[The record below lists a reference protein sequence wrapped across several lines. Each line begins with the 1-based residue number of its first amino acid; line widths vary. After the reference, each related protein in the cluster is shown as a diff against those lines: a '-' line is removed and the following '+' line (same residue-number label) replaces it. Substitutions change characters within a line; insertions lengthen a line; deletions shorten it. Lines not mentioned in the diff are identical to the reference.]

1 MADNILFKT
10 GLASSLPTTKTAGQ
24 LLFAIDGDSGSIYY
38 DKDSDTRIKF
48 NADTKKLATPIDISF
63 GGILQ
68 GATISFDGSE
78 SITLAPQAN
87 FNYAGS
93 SSIGGS
99 ANSAIKLVDESGVA
113 YNIGDTSKPVFFKDG
128 IPTLCTS
135 IDANATSADVANK
148 LAVARTISLGGLLN
162 GSANFDGSA
171 SITIDVTPSSTFF
184 YALSDATGGAALASY
199 KLVDSTGTALSIG
212 DSNTPIYFNNGV
224 PTVIPKDS
232 ILDITAG
239 LAEVA
244 EKLKEARMIS
254 LDGDA
259 TGSIQFDGSENKTLV
274 VTIKDDSH
282 NHTFDTI
289 SGIQEALD
297 AKVPLNGAGANGEWD
312 IDITGNAASSDK
324 LSTPITLGLSGEVIG
339 TASGFDGSA
348 NTTINTSINV
358 NYAGSSSKGGNAN
371 AALKLV
377 NAAGTEY
384 SVGGI
389 SKPIYF
395 EKGIPKVCT
404 SVDLNATSASTAEKL
419 TTPRTISLGGDASG
433 SIEFDGS
440 ENKTLTVVIE
450 DDSHNHIMDNI
461 DGLADEFNKKVNV
474 DGSNA
479 SGDWGINI
487 TGKAN
492 SADKLSGNITLGLN
506 GDVTGS
512 ASGFNGSANFTIDTN
527 LNVNYAGSSSK
538 GGIANSALKL
548 VNSTNNDLEV
558 GSDVLPIYF
567 DNGIPTPINNTKTT
581 DLTAKKAI
589 EANKL
594 TDSRTITFGG
604 DVEGSYDFDGTEN
617 KTVTLT
623 VKDNSHGHII
633 SDIKDLQ
640 KTLNNKVPL
649 TGTGAEGT
657 WGIGITGNAASASK
671 LLTPISLG
679 LNGEVSGTVTGF
691 DGSQA
696 TTIETTVNVKYAGSS
711 TKGGDANAALKLV
724 NASGTEYNIGSSN
737 IPVYFEKGIPKACT
751 SINLNAASANEA
763 NKLTTPRTITFGKG
777 ASGSFVFD
785 GSENKTVDLIIAND
799 SHNHTFDTIEG
810 LETALAGKVP
820 LNGDGANGTWGIDI
834 TGNAQTAN
842 QLAQSKTIG
851 LGGLLQGSASFDG
864 TQNITIDA
872 TASDSFKY
880 AAADKVNGIAMQ
892 AYKLVNDSG
901 IAWNVGD
908 NNTPIYFKDG
918 VPTVLEGDAH
928 LDIKAENAVKADK
941 LAKEITVGLSG
952 EVEGISAAWDGSQPL
967 TIETTVKDNSH
978 NHTISNVTNLET
990 TLAGKAD
997 KSQAIYYI
1005 EGSGTNSNTWT
1016 GSHSDIK
1023 AYYKGLVIAY
1033 KIGVTGNESQSTLN
1047 INNLGAV
1054 PVKRNKT
1061 GAVNTQYPVGAVL
1074 ILVYTLTN
1082 DVASWEIADYDTNS
1096 QMTQYYT
1103 DNQVNSNYPLI
1114 FRHTAGLTSNT
1125 NSASYGRY
1133 ANNMYVN
1140 PSTGTIYA
1148 SKFNGT
1154 ATNAEK
1160 ADEATKLSSSAGN
1173 ATTPVYFEGGV
1184 PKECT
1189 SISLTAAKA
1198 TELATPISVRLLGDI
1213 TGEITNWTGD
1223 ENITIT
1229 TSLKSNYAG
1238 SSTKGGA
1245 ANSAIKLVNNSNTA
1259 LAIGGTA
1266 KPVYF
1271 KDGIPVECESVDLTA
1286 SSALMAGKL
1295 AKAIKLTT
1303 SLSTTAQ
1310 QTFDGS
1316 ADTTIGVSGVLG
1328 VGNGGT
1334 GISTTPT
1341 VGGVVYGATTSTYG
1355 FTSAGTSGYLL
1366 QSNGSNAPTWINA
1379 TNANTASSIV
1389 KRDASGNFKAGTITA
1404 SLNGNASTATKLY
1417 NKVAVS
1423 LTGDVSGSMSDW
1435 QGNTD
1440 ITITTVVGDDTHS
1453 HTFGTIT
1460 GLETAL
1466 AGKVPLNGDGA
1477 TGTWGISITGS
1488 AAKLTNA
1495 QNIKINS
1502 TAGDVVTTDNFDG
1515 SADVTLNI
1523 PKTITGFDEISTKK
1537 LTITNTEQVSHLA
1550 FSRGGWNYFTAPVGG
1565 AFAFVPNGGTVTGG
1579 VGATF
1584 VITGTTVQPG
1594 EKNNTID
1601 LGTSSYKWK
1610 NVYATT
1616 FNGALSGNAS
1626 TASKLAE
1633 AQNIKINSTAG
1644 APVTT
1649 ANFDGSAGVTLNIPT
1664 SLEGFTSI
1672 TSTTFIGSLTGSITG
1687 NAATATAL
1695 GSNDGSSVLPV
1706 YFTGGKPKAISDIE
1720 TITITARDAKKLTE
1734 AVNIKINATAG
1745 APVTTDNFDGSADI
1759 TLNIPTTLTGFASI
1773 TSTSFVGD
1781 VKGKAESAD
1790 ILNNNAGS
1798 EVIPVY
1804 FTGGKPTQVSTSTS
1818 KPLNVSVRDAG
1829 KWTSAKNIKIN
1840 GTAGTPTTSA
1850 NIDGSQNV
1858 SLDIPTTITNFAKVE
1873 SDTFVVNDK
1882 VTLQYNTT
1890 NECLEFVFA

>member
-10 GLASSLPTTKTAGQ
+10 GLASSLPTIKTAGQ

-48 NADTKKLATPIDISF
+48 NADTKRLATPIDISF

-99 ANSAIKLVDESGVA
+99 ANSAIKLVDESGTA
-113 YNIGDTSKPVFFKDG
+113 YNIGDISKPVFFKDG

-135 IDANATSADVANK
+135 IDGNATSADVADK
-148 LAVARTISLGGLLN
+148 LAVARTISLGGLLS

-171 SITIDVTPSSTFF
+171 SITIDATPSSTFF

-224 PTVIPKDS
+224 PTVISKDS

-244 EKLKEARMIS
+244 EKLKEARIIS

-259 TGSIQFDGSENKTLV
+259 TGSIKFDGSENKTLV
-274 VTIKDDSH
+274 VTIK
-282 NHTFDTI
+282 
-289 SGIQEALD
+289 
-297 AKVPLNGAGANGEWD
+297 
-312 IDITGNAASSDK
+312 
-324 LSTPITLGLSGEVIG
+324 
-339 TASGFDGSA
+339 
-348 NTTINTSINV
+348 
-358 NYAGSSSKGGNAN
+358 
-371 AALKLV
+371 
-377 NAAGTEY
+377 
-384 SVGGI
+384 
-389 SKPIYF
+389 
-395 EKGIPKVCT
+395 
-404 SVDLNATSASTAEKL
+404 
-419 TTPRTISLGGDASG
+419 
-433 SIEFDGS
+433 
-440 ENKTLTVVIE
+440 

-492 SADKLSGNITLGLN
+492 SADKLSSNITLGLN

-538 GGIANSALKL
+538 GGIADSALKL
-548 VNSTNNDLEV
+548 VNSTNNDLEI
-558 GSDVLPIYF
+558 GSEVLPIYF
-567 DNGIPTPINNTKTT
+567 DNGVPTPIDNTQTT

-594 TDSRTITFGG
+594 TTASNITFVG
-604 DVEGSYDFDGTEN
+604 DVEGSYKFDGAEN

-633 SDIKDLQ
+633 SDIEDLQ
-640 KTLNNKVPL
+640 ETLNNKVPL
-649 TGTGAEGT
+649 TGTGATGT
-657 WGIGITGNAASASK
+657 WGISVTGNADSASR

-679 LNGEVSGTVTGF
+679 LNGEVSGTVTKF

-696 TTIETTVNVKYAGSS
+696 TTIETTVNVKYASS
-711 TKGGDANAALKLV
+711 FTKDGDAKAALKLV
-724 NASGTEYNIGSSN
+724 NSSGAEYNIGSSN
-737 IPVYFEKGIPKACT
+737 IPVYFEKGIPKVCT
-751 SINLNAASANEA
+751 SIDLNAASADEA
-763 NKLTTPRTITFGKG
+763 NKLTTPRLITFEKG
-777 ASGSFVFD
+777 ASGSFEFD
-785 GSENKTVDLIIAND
+785 GSENKTVDLIITDD
-799 SHNHTFDTIEG
+799 SHNHTFNTIEG

-820 LNGDGANGTWGIDI
+820 LNGVGATGTWGINI

-842 QLAQSKTIG
+842 QLAQPKMIG
-851 LGGLLQGSASFDG
+851 LGGLLQGSASFNG
-864 TQNITIDA
+864 TESITIDA

-880 AAADKVNGIAMQ
+880 AAADKVNGTAIQ

-901 IAWNVGD
+901 IPWDVGD

-918 VPTVLEGDAH
+918 VPTVLEGNAH

-941 LAKEITVGLSG
+941 LATEITVGLSG

-978 NHTISNVTNLET
+978 NHTIGNVTNLES

-1016 GSHSDIK
+1016 GSHSDIT

-1061 GAVNTQYPVGAVL
+1061 GAVNTQYPVGAIL
-1074 ILVYTLTN
+1074 ILVYTLTDN
-1082 DVASWEIADYDTNS
+1082 VASWEIADYDTNS
-1096 QMTQYYT
+1096 KMTQYYT
-1103 DNQVNSNYPLI
+1103 DTQADSNYPLI

-1154 ATNAEK
+1154 ATKAEK

-1173 ATTPVYFEGGV
+1173 STTPVYFEGGI

-1198 TELATPISVRLLGDI
+1198 TELATPITVKLSGDVA
-1213 TGEITNWTGD
+1213 GEVTNWTGKA
-1223 ENITIT
+1223 NITID
-1229 TSLKSNYAG
+1229 TSLSANYAG

-1245 ANSAIKLVNNSNTA
+1245 ANSAIKLVNSSNTA
-1259 LAIGGTA
+1259 LAIGGAA

-1271 KDGIPVECESVDLTA
+1271 KNGIPVECESVNLTA
-1286 SSALMAGKL
+1286 SSALIAGKL
-1295 AKAIKLTT
+1295 SEAVKLTT
-1303 SLSTTAQ
+1303 SLSTTVQ

-1316 ADTTIGVSGVLG
+1316 ADTTIGVSGILG

-1334 GISTTPT
+1334 GIDTTPV

-1355 FTSAGTSGYLL
+1355 FTSDGTSGYLL
-1366 QSNGSNAPTWINA
+1366 QSNGSNAPSWVNA
-1379 TNANTASSIV
+1379 TNANTASSVV
-1389 KRDASGNFKAGTITA
+1389 KRDASGNFSAGIITA
-1404 SLNGNASTATKLY
+1404 DLNGNASTATKLS
-1417 NKVAVS
+1417 NKVTVS
-1423 LTGDVSGSMSDW
+1423 LTGDVTGSMSDW

-1440 ITITTVVGDDTHS
+1440 ITIDTVVGNDTHN
-1453 HTFGTIT
+1453 HTFSTIT
-1460 GLETAL
+1460 DLETAL

-1502 TAGDVVTTDNFDG
+1502 TA
-1515 SADVTLNI
+1515 A
-1523 PKTITGFDEISTKK
+1523 
-1537 LTITNTEQVSHLA
+1537 
-1550 FSRGGWNYFTAPVGG
+1550 
-1565 AFAFVPNGGTVTGG
+1565 
-1579 VGATF
+1579 
-1584 VITGTTVQPG
+1584 
-1594 EKNNTID
+1594 
-1601 LGTSSYKWK
+1601 
-1610 NVYATT
+1610 
-1616 FNGALSGNAS
+1616 
-1626 TASKLAE
+1626 
-1633 AQNIKINSTAG
+1633 
-1644 APVTT
+1644 
-1649 ANFDGSAGVTLNIPT
+1649 
-1664 SLEGFTSI
+1664 
-1672 TSTTFIGSLTGSITG
+1672 
-1687 NAATATAL
+1687 
-1695 GSNDGSSVLPV
+1695 
-1706 YFTGGKPKAISDIE
+1706 
-1720 TITITARDAKKLTE
+1720 
-1734 AVNIKINATAG
+1734 
-1745 APVTTDNFDGSADI
+1745 APVTTDNFDGSADV

-1781 VKGKAESAD
+1781 VTGKADSAD

-1798 EVIPVY
+1798 DVIPVY

-1818 KPLNVSVRDAG
+1818 KPLTVSVRDAG

-1840 GTAGTPTTSA
+1840 GTAAAPITSP
-1850 NIDGSQNV
+1850 NIDGSQDITLN
-1858 SLDIPTTITNFAKVE
+1858 IPTAITNFTKVE

>member
-10 GLASSLPTTKTAGQ
+10 GLASSLPSIKTAGQ

-99 ANSAIKLVDESGVA
+99 ANSAIKLVDESGTA
-113 YNIGDTSKPVFFKDG
+113 YNIGTTSKPVFFKDG
-128 IPTLCTS
+128 VPTLCTS

-232 ILDITAG
+232 VLDITAG

-282 NHTFDTI
+282 NHTFSTI

-297 AKVPLNGAGANGEWD
+297 AKVSLNGDGANGEWD
-312 IDITGNAASSDK
+312 IDITGNATSSDK
-324 LSTPITLGLSGEVIG
+324 LSTPITIGLSGEVVG

-348 NTTINTSINV
+348 NTTI
-358 NYAGSSSKGGNAN
+358 
-371 AALKLV
+371 
-377 NAAGTEY
+377 
-384 SVGGI
+384 
-389 SKPIYF
+389 
-395 EKGIPKVCT
+395 
-404 SVDLNATSASTAEKL
+404 
-419 TTPRTISLGGDASG
+419 DAS
-433 SIEFDGS
+433 I
-440 ENKTLTVVIE
+440 
-450 DDSHNHIMDNI
+450 
-461 DGLADEFNKKVNV
+461 
-474 DGSNA
+474 
-479 SGDWGINI
+479 
-487 TGKAN
+487 
-492 SADKLSGNITLGLN
+492 
-506 GDVTGS
+506 
-512 ASGFNGSANFTIDTN
+512 
-527 LNVNYAGSSSK
+527 NVNYAGSSSK

-548 VNSTNNDLEV
+548 VNSSNNDLEV
-558 GSDVLPIYF
+558 GSDVLPVYF
-567 DNGIPTPINNTKTT
+567 DNGVPTLIDNTKTT

-594 TDSRTITFGG
+594 TTASNITFVG
-604 DVEGSYDFDGTEN
+604 DVEGSYKFDGAEN

-633 SDIKDLQ
+633 SDIEDLQ

-671 LLTPISLG
+671 LLTPITLR

-696 TTIETTVNVKYAGSS
+696 TTIETTVNVNYAGSS
-711 TKGGDANAALKLV
+711 SKGGDAKAALKLV
-724 NASGTEYNIGSSN
+724 NSSGAEYNIGSSN

-785 GSENKTVDLIIAND
+785 GSENKTVDLTITND
-799 SHNHTFDTIEG
+799 SHNHTFKTIEG

-820 LNGDGANGTWGIDI
+820 LNGAGATGTWGINI

-880 AAADKVNGIAMQ
+880 AASDEVNGTATQ

-908 NNTPIYFKDG
+908 SNTPIYFKDG
-918 VPTVLEGDAH
+918 IPTVLDGDAH

-941 LAKEITVGLSG
+941 LAKEVTIGLSG
-952 EVEGISAAWDGSQPL
+952 GVEGISAAWDGSQKL

-978 NHTISNVTNLET
+978 NHTISNVANLET

-1016 GSHSDIK
+1016 GSHSDIT

-1061 GAVNTQYPVGAVL
+1061 GAVNTQYPVGAIL
-1074 ILVYTLTN
+1074 ILVYTLTDN
-1082 DVASWEIADYDTNS
+1082 VASWEIADYDTNTK
-1096 QMTQYYT
+1096 MTQYYT

-1148 SKFNGT
+1148 SKFSGT
-1154 ATNAEK
+1154 ATKAEK

-1173 ATTPVYFEGGV
+1173 STTPIYFEGGV

-1213 TGEITNWTGD
+1213 TGEITSWTGD

-1229 TSLKSNYAG
+1229 TSLKSHYAG
-1238 SSTKGGA
+1238 SASKGGA
-1245 ANSAIKLVNNSNTA
+1245 ANSAIKLVNSSNTA
-1259 LAIGGTA
+1259 LAIGGKA

-1271 KDGIPVECESVDLTA
+1271 KDGIPVECESIDLAA
-1286 SSALMAGKL
+1286 SSALIAGKL

-1334 GISTTPT
+1334 GISTTPM

-1389 KRDASGNFKAGTITA
+1389 KRDASGNFSAGTITA
-1404 SLNGNASTATKLY
+1404 SLKGNASTATKLS
-1417 NKVAVS
+1417 KEVTVS
-1423 LTGDVSGSMSDW
+1423 LKGDVSGSMSGW

-1440 ITITTVVGDDTHS
+1440 ITIDTVVGDDTHS
-1453 HTFGTIT
+1453 HTFDTIT
-1460 GLETAL
+1460 DLETTL
-1466 AGKVPLNGDGA
+1466 AGKAPLDGTGA
-1477 TGTWGISITGS
+1477 TGTWGINITGT

-1502 TAGDVVTTDNFDG
+1502 TA
-1515 SADVTLNI
+1515 A
-1523 PKTITGFDEISTKK
+1523 
-1537 LTITNTEQVSHLA
+1537 
-1550 FSRGGWNYFTAPVGG
+1550 
-1565 AFAFVPNGGTVTGG
+1565 
-1579 VGATF
+1579 
-1584 VITGTTVQPG
+1584 
-1594 EKNNTID
+1594 
-1601 LGTSSYKWK
+1601 
-1610 NVYATT
+1610 
-1616 FNGALSGNAS
+1616 
-1626 TASKLAE
+1626 
-1633 AQNIKINSTAG
+1633 
-1644 APVTT
+1644 
-1649 ANFDGSAGVTLNIPT
+1649 
-1664 SLEGFTSI
+1664 
-1672 TSTTFIGSLTGSITG
+1672 
-1687 NAATATAL
+1687 
-1695 GSNDGSSVLPV
+1695 
-1706 YFTGGKPKAISDIE
+1706 
-1720 TITITARDAKKLTE
+1720 
-1734 AVNIKINATAG
+1734 
-1745 APVTTDNFDGSADI
+1745 APVTTDNFDGSEDV
-1759 TLNIPTTLTGFASI
+1759 TLNIPTTLTGFTSI
-1773 TSTSFVGD
+1773 TSTTFVGSLT
-1781 VKGKAESAD
+1781 GKADFAD
-1790 ILNNNAGS
+1790 SLNSNAGS
-1798 EVIPVY
+1798 DVIPVY
-1804 FTGGKPTQVSTSTS
+1804 FTGGKPTAVSTSDK
-1818 KPLNVSVRDAG
+1818 KPLTVSVRDAG
-1829 KWTSAKNIKIN
+1829 KWTTARNIKIN
-1840 GTAGTPTTSA
+1840 GTAGTPTDSS

-1858 SLDIPTTITNFAKVE
+1858 SLDIPTTITNFTKVE